1 MRLNGPSYAAC
12 DAMNLRSDI
21 FLITWRFVLKP
32 WKYCDCGALSFSSC
46 IFIFTTG
53 LTIMG
58 SHFQ

>member
-1 MRLNGPSYAAC
+1 MQQC
-12 DAMNLRSDI
+12 DPLNLRSDI

-32 WKYCDCGALSFSSC
+32 WKYCDSGALSFSSC